1 MCTSHP
7 RKGDLK
13 QFDGLT
19 AEEEQY
25 HEPSAHAQLAAIL
38 NADKDKHVFFS
49 PELKFLAD
57 PEFVASPP
65 PSPAWS
71 RQKKKKT
78 APPWRKAA
86 PQAEN
91 LQEGSEQE
99 EEQTESRNMADMASL
114 WAESD
119 ED

>member
-25 HEPSAHAQLAAIL
+25 HESSARAQLAAIL

-78 APPWRKAA
+78 ARKAA

-91 LQEGSEQE
+91 VQEGSEQE
-99 EEQTESRNMADMASL
+99 EEQTESRNMEDMASL